1 MRVMGLNYVSRG
13 VCEIKIKARSNAA
26 AFTYATRLE
35 PRKAKQHHEG
45 AIAEY
50 DSMIK
55 EAPGS
60 LVVAN
65 NLASLLA
72 DRRTDKGR
80 QANRVVR

>member
-1 MRVMGLNYVSRG
+1 
-13 VCEIKIKARSNAA
+13 
-26 AFTYATRLE
+26 
-35 PRKAKQHHEG
+35 
-45 AIAEY
+45 
-50 DSMIK
+50 MIK